1 MRCYDVVKH
10 CPYYD
15 KYDFDECLCPYWREY
30 VNEDYPCSKY
40 PPYTD
45 VALLGKSKSESE
57 EEETKE
63 LPFLCI

>member
-1 MRCYDVVKH
+1 MRCHDVVKH
-10 CPYYD
+10 CPYFDVYD
-15 KYDFDECLCPYWREY
+15 DECLCPYWQEY
-30 VNEDYPCSKY
+30 VYEDYPCAKY

-45 VALLGKSKSESE
+45 VSLLNKRE

>member
-1 MRCYDVVKH
+1 MSCTDKIKN

-15 KYDFDECLCPYWREY
+15 KYESECLCPYWQEY
-30 VNEDYPCSKY
+30 VDEDYPCAKY

-45 VALLGKSKSESE
+45 VSLLNKRE

>member
-15 KYDFDECLCPYWREY
+15 KYDFDEYLCPYWQEY
-30 VNEDYPCSKY
+30 VNEDYPCAKY

-45 VALLGKSKSESE
+45 VALLNNNKE

-63 LPFLCI
+63 LPFLCV